1 MRIYIVNISPQS
13 IKNKINN
20 LSSLFGEPEKTIRN
34 EICSKEFGISI
45 IEENTIKHIETT
57 FKTEYDLIKGYKN
70 CDLLVDKT
78 IYTLIPLVSQ
88 FPVNYISSKYIELKF
103 KINTKSKLA
112 LIVECFEETNKL
124 NYSLELIPVNY
135 YFNYDCEKFDLKDIF
150 FEEEFNMFL
159 SNLN

>member
-1 MRIYIVNISPQS
+1 
-13 IKNKINN
+13 
-20 LSSLFGEPEKTIRN
+20 
-34 EICSKEFGISI
+34 
-45 IEENTIKHIETT
+45 
-57 FKTEYDLIKGYKN
+57 
-70 CDLLVDKT
+70 LLVDKT

>member
-1 MRIYIVNISPQS
+1 MNNKPKENYSKTKDNKFKIVREVETVIDPVQL
-13 IKNKINN
+13 IT
-20 LSSLFGEPEKTIRN
+20 LREQ
-34 EICSKEFGISI
+34 
-45 IEENTIKHIETT
+45 TIKHIETT

-124 NYSLELIPVNY
+124 NYSLDLIPVNY